1 MNRKLIPKDKVMQID
16 KSDQWLWKRTK
27 QEIRQSTVYIGL
39 KEDQVLEMSGLS
51 GITNCVGKTEKRI
64 LIRGDL
70 LGESKMFVKTEAS
83 WVTSVDRGVVHFH
96 KLLF

>member
-1 MNRKLIPKDKVMQID
+1 M
-16 KSDQWLWKRTK
+16 
-27 QEIRQSTVYIGL
+27 YIGL

-83 WVTSVDRGVVHFH
+83 
-96 KLLF
+96 